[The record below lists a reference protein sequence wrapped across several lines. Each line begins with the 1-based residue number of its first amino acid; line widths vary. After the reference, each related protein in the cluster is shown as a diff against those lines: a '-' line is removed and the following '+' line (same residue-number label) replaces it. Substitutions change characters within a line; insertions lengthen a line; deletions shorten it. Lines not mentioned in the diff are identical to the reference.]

1 MKMERITA
9 TLTAVEYFNRGRTF
23 LNEDKYDEAILEFEK
38 ALATDIG
45 LLRHVRHHTLMHKS
59 IAHTRRGQLY
69 LDKGNYDQAIA
80 DFTAVLSYIP
90 NSHEALFGRGCAY
103 HLKNEFERAI
113 EDYTAVLML
122 CPENTEI
129 REKLKEAISCN
140 SAEKSFEN
148 E

>member
-1 MKMERITA
+1 MERITA
-9 TLTAVEYFNRGRTF
+9 TGIAVEHFNRGRTF

-45 LLRHVRHHTLMHKS
+45 LFRDVRHHTRMHKG

-80 DFTAVLSYIP
+80 DFTAVLSYCP

-140 SAEKSFEN
+140 SGEKSFEN

>member
-1 MKMERITA
+1 
-9 TLTAVEYFNRGRTF
+9 
-23 LNEDKYDEAILEFEK
+23 LNEDKYDEAILEFDQ
-38 ALATDIG
+38 ALAKEVLFRDI
-45 LLRHVRHHTLMHKS
+45 RHHTLMHKG

-80 DFTAVLSYIP
+80 DFTAVLSY
-90 NSHEALFGRGCAY
+90 NTHSHEALFGRGCAY

-113 EDYTAVLML
+113 DDYTAFLML

-129 REKLKEAISCN
+129 REKLKEVLYCN
-140 SAEKSFEN
+140 SGEKSFEN